1 MNPRIHFEVPA
12 YSAPDIEAVV
22 LQSRLFRSKSMSRG
36 PIRIAIVLG
45 GGEPF
50 VVQCCFVRLL
60 DVSVR
65 YCRAFGSID
74 VTTVS
79 IV

>member
-22 LQSRLFRSKSMSRG
+22 LQSRLFRSKSMSRE

-50 VVQCCFVRLL
+50 VVQFRRVCLVLQGFRQH
-60 DVSVR
+60 
-65 YCRAFGSID
+65 
-74 VTTVS
+74 
-79 IV
+79 